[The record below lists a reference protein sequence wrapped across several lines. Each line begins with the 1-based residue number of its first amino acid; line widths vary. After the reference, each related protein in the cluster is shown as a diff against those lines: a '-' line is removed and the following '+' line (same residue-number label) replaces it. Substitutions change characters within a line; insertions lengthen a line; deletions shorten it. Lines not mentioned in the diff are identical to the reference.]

1 MHKKW
6 HVFIAKIIIG
16 ENRLRFVVVFNFHG
30 AWHPP
35 YTRHS
40 RASLTGK
47 QYILCS
53 CYPPRAQTIGPMHTE
68 WCHDGVIHGAE
79 IIYPSYTHINSM
91 EKLEVQIVI
100 LVDIFE
106 ILVHKVPNFWM

>member
-30 AWHPP
+30 AWYPP

-53 CYPPRAQTIGPMHTE
+53 CYPPQLKPLVLCTQSDVMM
-68 WCHDGVIHGAE
+68 VL
-79 IIYPSYTHINSM
+79 YM
-91 EKLEVQIVI
+91 EQI
-100 LVDIFE
+100 
-106 ILVHKVPNFWM
+106 